1 MTNTSG
7 TSKTRLPKTK
17 LGQKGT
23 FSWALWDWASQAFP
37 TMVTSFIF
45 STYIVEEFFAPE
57 GLGKEEADKYT
68 GLWLGVSGI
77 VAGVI
82 IALVAPIIGRRAD
95 TSGRKKKWLMVNTWL
110 FAGTI
115 GLMFFVAPSNDFFF
129 FGLVL
134 LAAGTILFEFAT
146 VNYNSMLSQV
156 TTPSNRGKVSQ
167 LAWGFGYI
175 GGIVL
180 LLMALWVIQ
189 YGGAELLGIPDS
201 DALSVRVVM
210 IISMFWVLLF
220 SIPLMLNV
228 PESKPNLAVQ
238 NESIFAAYGSL
249 LRSLIKMGRENPN
262 LLKFL
267 IASAVYRDGLNGVF
281 IFGAVLGKLAFD
293 LETEQ
298 IIIFGI
304 AANVVAGIGTFVG
317 AFIEDR
323 IGSRAV
329 VFISLAGVII
339 GGLGVFVFADLGTVA
354 FFGFGLFL
362 CTFVGPAQ
370 AASRTMMSRLSTDD
384 RQGEAFG
391 LYATTGR
398 SVSFLAP
405 AAWTL
410 FIGLL
415 SPIWGII
422 GLMLILMIGFLLLLT
437 VKPVFAPAE

>member
-1 MTNTSG
+1 VGAMTNQSAPTSSNKVQG
-7 TSKTRLPKTK
+7 K
-17 LGQKGT
+17 KGT

-37 TMVTSFIF
+37 TVVTSFIF
-45 STYIVEEFFAPE
+45 GRYITDASFAPAGFSE
-57 GLGKEEADKYT
+57 EEAGQYT
-68 GLWLGVSGI
+68 GVWLGVSGI
-77 VAGVI
+77 IAGVI
-82 IALVAPIIGRRAD
+82 IAVIAPIIGRRAD
-95 TSGRKKKWLMVNTWL
+95 TSGHKKKWLMINTWL

-134 LAAGTILFEFAT
+134 LAAGGIFFEFAT
-146 VNYNSMLSQV
+146 VNYNSMLSEV
-156 TTPSNRGKVSQ
+156 AHPKDRGKVSQ

-180 LLMALWVIQ
+180 LVMALWIILF
-189 YGGAELLGIPDS
+189 GGAELLGIPDS
-201 DALSVRVVM
+201 SALPLRVVM
-210 IISMFWVLLF
+210 VISMFWVLLF

-228 PESKPNLAVQ
+228 PESKPVLAAQ
-238 NESIFAAYGSL
+238 KESFFAAYGYL
-249 LRSLIKMGRENPN
+249 FRSLAKMSRENPN
-262 LLKFL
+262 LLRFL

-281 IFGAVLGKLAFD
+281 IYGAILGGIAFG
-293 LETEQ
+293 LETED

-323 IGSRAV
+323 IGSRLV
-329 VFISLAGVII
+329 VFISLAGVIL
-339 GGLGVFVFADLGTVA
+339 GGLGVFVFAELGTIA

-370 AASRTMMSRLSTDD
+370 AASRTMMSRLSSDD
-384 RQGEAFG
+384 KQGEAFG

-405 AAWTL
+405 AAWTI
-410 FIGLL
+410 FIGFF

-422 GLMLILMIGFLLLLT
+422 GLMLILVVGFVLLLT
-437 VKPVFAPAE
+437 VKPVFAAGR

>member
-1 MTNTSG
+1 MTNQTGSA
-7 TSKTRLPKTK
+7 TTPSNKI
-17 LGQKGT
+17 GQKGT

-45 STYIVEEFFAPE
+45 SAYIVGVFFAPA
-57 GLGKEEADKYT
+57 GLSEEEAGQYT
-68 GLWLGVSGI
+68 GVWLGVSGI
-77 VAGVI
+77 VAGVV
-82 IALVAPIIGRRAD
+82 IALIAPIIGRRAD
-95 TSGRKKKWLMVNTWL
+95 TSGHKKKWLMVNTWL

-115 GLMFFVAPSNDFFF
+115 GLMFFVAPSSEFFF
-129 FGLVL
+129 FGLLL

-180 LLMALWVIQ
+180 LLMALWIIQ

-228 PESKPNLAVQ
+228 PESKPIVAVK
-238 NESIFAAYGSL
+238 NESIFAAYGKL

-293 LETEQ
+293 LETAD

-304 AANVVAGIGTFVG
+304 AANIVAGIGTFVG
-317 AFIEDR
+317 AFVEDR

-329 VFISLAGVII
+329 VFISLAGVIM